1 MRASENLNR
10 VLSGESFASVV
21 ESEER
26 YRALVE
32 NVQEG
37 VGLLGPGEDAIVE
50 Y

>member
-1 MRASENLNR
+1 M
-10 VLSGESFASVV
+10 

-50 Y
+50 YCNGGLLLQPHL